1 MFRPNIRGYPKS
13 SLRPTVRGWTVSS
26 QHNSS
31 LVYRL
36 PWRRSWVFELN
47 QRANSIPVISRSG
60 SVHLL
65 IAEPGKK
72 LRVLN
77 RSSLLLLSASLI
89 IVLVVFVQFLF
100 DPPGNSRQEKPLAY
114 GHSTSVSKEPTCKD
128 ALQNPKDFLAS
139 YSETSTASNLKIVLG
154 EKIVIGGVRSG
165 IMTVFCEGNSNRFRV
180 TEALIDQTWSVTNL
194 AQLEN

>member
-1 MFRPNIRGYPKS
+1 M
-13 SLRPTVRGWTVSS
+13 
-26 QHNSS
+26 
-31 LVYRL
+31 
-36 PWRRSWVFELN
+36 FELN
-47 QRANSIPVISRSG
+47 QEPNSIPLISRSG

-65 IAEPGKK
+65 IAKPGKK

-77 RSSLLLLSASLI
+77 RRSLLLLSASLI

-100 DPPGNSRQEKPLAY
+100 DPPGNSIQEKPLLS
-114 GHSTSVSKEPTCKD
+114 GQSTSVSKEPTCKD
-128 ALQNPKDFLAS
+128 ALQNPKDFFAS
-139 YSETSTASNLKIVLG
+139 YSETPTASNLKIELG